1 VKRGLFIV
9 IEGIDGAGK
18 TTQARLLAQALSAQG
33 HAVVLTREPSDGPQ
47 GQKLR
52 AYLSGA
58 TRHLSPSEELALFVA
73 DRREHVDGVIRPALA
88 QGHVVIT
95 DRYYH
100 SSAAYQGALGLD
112 PRAIVASH
120 AEFSPEPDLI
130 VILGIPPEAA
140 CERRFL
146 SRGEASQVSEDP
158 DYLEKVALLYAG
170 MRGDNLVHVDG
181 SAPPT
186 AVHGQILAKVL
197 QVLEGRTVRSED
209 R

>member
-1 VKRGLFIV
+1 VKRGLFVV

-33 HAVVLTREPSDGPQ
+33 HAVVLTREPSDGPR

-58 TRHLSPSEELALFVA
+58 SRHLSPAEELALFVA
-73 DRREHVDGVIRPALA
+73 DRREHVAGVIRPALE
-88 QGHVVIT
+88 QGRVVIT

-112 PRAIVASH
+112 PQAIVAAH
-120 AEFSPEPDLI
+120 AAFAPEPDLI
-130 VILGIPPEAA
+130 VILAIPPETARQ
-140 CERRFL
+140 RRL
-146 SRGEASQVSEDP
+146 EARRETAQVSEGS

-170 MRGDNLVHVDG
+170 MRGDKLVHVDG
-181 SAPPT
+181 SAPPA
-186 AVHGQILAKVL
+186 AVHAQILAKVL
-197 QVLEGRTVRSED
+197 QSLKDKAAQNKER
-209 R
+209 